1 MGYIINE
8 NVDCEEFVKET
19 VKKCYGRLA
28 ILRKLRISSF
38 EIRKTL
44 AVSTIL
50 SVLDYGNSLI
60 AGAPKH
66 LVEKYEKIVRAVV
79 RYIFRMRKFEPTTQ
93 NRRDLHLLDAYQRA
107 NYKVIL
113 WTWKAVHIK
122 QPKILLDI
130 LPPRII
136 NEKLRSASDYSRI
149 GIPQHPPS
157 KKTKNCYLYTS
168 QQYNAL
174 PDSIRSIK
182 DEKVFKKAL
191 KTYLF

>member
-1 MGYIINE
+1 M
-8 NVDCEEFVKET
+8 
-19 VKKCYGRLA
+19 
-28 ILRKLRISSF
+28 
-38 EIRKTL
+38 
-44 AVSTIL
+44 STIL

-136 NEKLRSASDYSRI
+136 NESCVP
-149 GIPQHPPS
+149 PQIIQG
-157 KKTKNCYLYTS
+157 L
-168 QQYNAL
+168 AFL
-174 PDSIRSIK
+174 SIHQAKRQKIAK
-182 DEKVFKKAL
+182 
-191 KTYLF
+191 

>member
-1 MGYIINE
+1 
-8 NVDCEEFVKET
+8 
-19 VKKCYGRLA
+19 
-28 ILRKLRISSF
+28 
-38 EIRKTL
+38 
-44 AVSTIL
+44 
-50 SVLDYGNSLI
+50 
-60 AGAPKH
+60 
-66 LVEKYEKIVRAVV
+66 
-79 RYIFRMRKFEPTTQ
+79 MRKFEPTTQ
-93 NRRDLHLLDAYQRA
+93 NRRDLHSLDAYQRA

-113 WTWKAVHIK
+113 WTWKAVHNK
-122 QPKILLDI
+122 RPKILLDI

-149 GIPQHPPS
+149 GVPQHPPS
-157 KKTKNCYLYTS
+157 KKTKTCYLYNS